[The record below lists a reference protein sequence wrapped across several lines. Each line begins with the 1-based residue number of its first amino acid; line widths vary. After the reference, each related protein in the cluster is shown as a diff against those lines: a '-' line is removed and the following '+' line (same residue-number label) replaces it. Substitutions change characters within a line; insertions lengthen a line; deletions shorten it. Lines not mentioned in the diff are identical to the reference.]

1 MIKTQIIT
9 LVLFGF
15 SLGSFAIKPKNSPD
29 KPCQQIIKTC
39 ESAGFVANEW
49 KKGIGLYAHCVTP
62 LMQGLSEVK
71 GAKKPLPKVDHK
83 LIETC
88 KTENPNFGIP
98 DKK

>member
-15 SLGSFAIKPKNSPD
+15 SLGGFAVKPKNSPN
-29 KPCQQIIKTC
+29 KSCQQITKTC

-49 KKGIGLYAHCVTP
+49 KKGIGLYAHCVNP

-71 GAKKPLPKVDHK
+71 GAKKPLPKVDPT
-83 LIETC
+83 LIEAC
-88 KTENPNFGIP
+88 RTENPNFGMP
-98 DKK
+98 NKK